1 MIISDVPLERIF
13 DHYEEVTRENVIKLL
28 LRCRMLYSARFDV
41 KAILMSLIKKEKSF
55 RKIEKLMNEA
65 LNNTRVMNPKL

>member
-1 MIISDVPLERIF
+1 MILTDVSLERIF
-13 DHYEEVTRENVIKLL
+13 EHYDEVTRENVIKLL

-41 KAILMSLIKKEKSF
+41 KAILMSIIKKEKSF

-65 LNNTRVMNPKL
+65 LNTRVMNPKL